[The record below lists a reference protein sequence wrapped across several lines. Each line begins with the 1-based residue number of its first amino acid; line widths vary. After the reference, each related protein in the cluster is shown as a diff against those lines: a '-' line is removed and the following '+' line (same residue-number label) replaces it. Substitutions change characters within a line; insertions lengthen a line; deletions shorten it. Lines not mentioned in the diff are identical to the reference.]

1 MLFAIIFVISFLLV
15 FYIYNN
21 INHKKYSQ
29 NQRLKLKSPKLSLG
43 ISSLFIICISS
54 IIYYKIGSPFIDM
67 NELNSSKLKL
77 IESKNQKD
85 IVFNQDLKK
94 LNELLLKSKVDPSN
108 LNVLLNLASTAS
120 RLNKNDLEISSL
132 NKILSIKNTPKLKSL
147 LAQAIVRKADGQVTS
162 KAQKLINEALIGNP
176 LDPGANFLYGL
187 AQSQI
192 GNEEEALKIWFKLYK
207 ITKDSDTWKDDLETN
222 IRSAAKNLGISNK
235 VLQDKFKTSLDF
247 KNSITQNILNLNEET
262 QKIKINQM
270 VDQLAKRLTKSK
282 NDLNGWLKL
291 YRSYKVLND
300 KEKAINTIKI
310 AVEISPD
317 EVSLKQM
324 LLKEL
329 LPPSVKP
336 NFTSEVKNLINEIL
350 IYDSNNIDA
359 LFFQGL
365 NAFTEGN
372 KKIATESWGKIL
384 SQLPKDSPM
393 KLELLKKL
401 KSIKD

>member
-1 MLFAIIFVISFLLV
+1 MLFTIIFVISFLLV

-270 VDQLAKRLTKSK
+270 VDQLAKRLTKSE

-300 KEKAINTIKI
+300 KEKAINAIKV

-329 LPPSVKP
+329 LPSSVKP

>member
-94 LNELLLKSKVDPSN
+94 LNELLLKSKVDPCN

-222 IRSAAKNLGISNK
+222 IRSEAKNLGISNK

-300 KEKAINTIKI
+300 KEKAINAIKV

-372 KKIATESWGKIL
+372 KKIASESWRKIL

>member
-29 NQRLKLKSPKLSLG
+29 NQMLKLKSSKLSLG

-270 VDQLAKRLTKSK
+270 VDQLAKRLTKSE

-300 KEKAINTIKI
+300 KEKAINAIKV

-372 KKIATESWGKIL
+372 KKIASESWRKIL

>member
-15 FYIYNN
+15 FYIYKN
-21 INHKKYSQ
+21 INYKKYSQ

-270 VDQLAKRLTKSK
+270 VDQLAKRLTKSE

-300 KEKAINTIKI
+300 KEKAINAIKV

-372 KKIATESWGKIL
+372 KQIATESWGKIL

>member
-270 VDQLAKRLTKSK
+270 VDQLAKRLTKSE

-300 KEKAINTIKI
+300 KEKAINAIKV

-372 KKIATESWGKIL
+372 KKIASESWRKIL

>member
-1 MLFAIIFVISFLLV
+1 MLFTIIFVISFLLV

-85 IVFNQDLKK
+85 IVFSQDLKK

-270 VDQLAKRLTKSK
+270 VDQLAKRLTKSE

-300 KEKAINTIKI
+300 KEKAINAIKV

-372 KKIATESWGKIL
+372 KKIASESWRKIL

>member
-21 INHKKYSQ
+21 INHKKYSH
-29 NQRLKLKSPKLSLG
+29 NQRLNLKSPKLSLG

-147 LAQAIVRKADGQVTS
+147 LAQAIVRKADGHVTS

-192 GNEEEALKIWFKLYK
+192 GNEEEALKIWFKLHK

-270 VDQLAKRLTKSK
+270 VDQLAKRLTKSE

-300 KEKAINTIKI
+300 KEKAINAIKV

-372 KKIATESWGKIL
+372 KKIASDSWRKIL

-401 KSIKD
+401 KSLKD

>member
-29 NQRLKLKSPKLSLG
+29 NQRLNLKSPKLSLG

-270 VDQLAKRLTKSK
+270 VDQLARRLTKSE

-300 KEKAINTIKI
+300 KEKAINAIKV

-372 KKIATESWGKIL
+372 KKIATESWRKVL

>member
-94 LNELLLKSKVDPSN
+94 LNELLLKSKIDPSN

-222 IRSAAKNLGISNK
+222 IRSAAKNLGISDK

-300 KEKAINTIKI
+300 KEKAINAIKV

-372 KKIATESWGKIL
+372 NKIATESWEKLL
-384 SQLPKDSPM
+384 SQLHKDSPM

>member
-270 VDQLAKRLTKSK
+270 VDQLAKRLTKSE

-300 KEKAINTIKI
+300 KEKAINAIKV

-372 KKIATESWGKIL
+372 KKIATESWRKIL

>member
-21 INHKKYSQ
+21 INYKKYSK
-29 NQRLKLKSPKLSLG
+29 NQRLKLNSPKLSLG

-270 VDQLAKRLTKSK
+270 VDQLAKRLTKSET
-282 NDLNGWLKL
+282 DLNGWLKL

-300 KEKAINTIKI
+300 KEKAINAIKV

-372 KKIATESWGKIL
+372 KKIATESWRKIL

>member
-29 NQRLKLKSPKLSLG
+29 NQRLNLKSPKLSLG

-192 GNEEEALKIWFKLYK
+192 GNEEEALKIWFKLHK

-262 QKIKINQM
+262 QKIKIHQM
-270 VDQLAKRLTKSK
+270 VDQLAKRLTKSE

-300 KEKAINTIKI
+300 KEKAINAIKTAI
-310 AVEISPD
+310 EISPYK
-317 EVSLKQM
+317 VNLKQI

-336 NFTSEVKNLINEIL
+336 NFTSEVKDLIDKIL
-350 IYDSNNIDA
+350 ILDSNNIDA

-365 NAFTEGN
+365 NAFNEGN
-372 KKIATESWGKIL
+372 KKLTTQSWKKLL
-384 SQLPKDSPM
+384 SKLPKDSPM
-393 KLELLKKL
+393 KLELSKKL
-401 KSIKD
+401 KSING

>member
-270 VDQLAKRLTKSK
+270 VDQLAKRLTKSE

-300 KEKAINTIKI
+300 KEKAINAIKV

-372 KKIATESWGKIL
+372 KKIATDSWEKIL

>member
-29 NQRLKLKSPKLSLG
+29 NQKLKLKSPKLSLG

-270 VDQLAKRLTKSK
+270 VDQLAKRLTKSE

-300 KEKAINTIKI
+300 KEKAINAIKV
-310 AVEISPD
+310 AVEISPN

-372 KKIATESWGKIL
+372 KKIATESWRKIL

>member
-270 VDQLAKRLTKSK
+270 VDQLAKRLTKSE

-300 KEKAINTIKI
+300 KEKAINAIKV

-372 KKIATESWGKIL
+372 KKIATESWEKIL

>member
-85 IVFNQDLKK
+85 VVFNQDLKK

-270 VDQLAKRLTKSK
+270 VDQLAKRLTKSE

-300 KEKAINTIKI
+300 KEKAINAIKV

>member
-29 NQRLKLKSPKLSLG
+29 NQRLNLKSPKLSLG

-77 IESKNQKD
+77 VESKNQKD
-85 IVFNQDLKK
+85 VVFNQDLKK

-300 KEKAINTIKI
+300 KEKAINAIKV

-372 KKIATESWGKIL
+372 KKIASESWRKIL

>member
-1 MLFAIIFVISFLLV
+1 MLFTIIFVISFLLV

-270 VDQLAKRLTKSK
+270 VDQLAKRLTKSE

-300 KEKAINTIKI
+300 KEKAINAIKV

-372 KKIATESWGKIL
+372 KKIASESWGKIL

>member
-270 VDQLAKRLTKSK
+270 VDQLAKRLTKSE

-300 KEKAINTIKI
+300 KEKAINAIKV

-365 NAFTEGN
+365 NAFTKGN
-372 KKIATESWGKIL
+372 KKIASESWGKIL

>member
-21 INHKKYSQ
+21 INYKKYSQ

-85 IVFNQDLKK
+85 VVFNQDLKK
-94 LNELLLKSKVDPSN
+94 LNDLLLKSKVDPSN

-270 VDQLAKRLTKSK
+270 VDQLAKRLTKSE

-300 KEKAINTIKI
+300 KEKAINAIKV

>member
-1 MLFAIIFVISFLLV
+1 
-15 FYIYNN
+15 
-21 INHKKYSQ
+21 
-29 NQRLKLKSPKLSLG
+29 
-43 ISSLFIICISS
+43 
-54 IIYYKIGSPFIDM
+54 M

-132 NKILSIKNTPKLKSL
+132 NKILTIKNTPKLKSL

-270 VDQLAKRLTKSK
+270 VDQLAKRLTKSE

-300 KEKAINTIKI
+300 KEKAINAIKV

-372 KKIATESWGKIL
+372 KKIATESWRKIL

>member
-29 NQRLKLKSPKLSLG
+29 NQRLNLKSPKLSLG

-270 VDQLAKRLTKSK
+270 VDQLAKRLTKSE

-300 KEKAINTIKI
+300 KEKAINAIKV
-310 AVEISPD
+310 AVEISPN

-372 KKIATESWGKIL
+372 KKIATDSWEKIL
-384 SQLPKDSPM
+384 FQLPKDSPM

>member
-270 VDQLAKRLTKSK
+270 VDQLAKRLTKSE

-300 KEKAINTIKI
+300 KEKAINAIKV

>member
-21 INHKKYSQ
+21 INYKKYSQ
-29 NQRLKLKSPKLSLG
+29 SQRLKLKSPKLSLG

-207 ITKDSDTWKDDLETN
+207 ITKDSDSWKNDLETN

-270 VDQLAKRLTKSK
+270 VDQLAKRLTKSEK
-282 NDLNGWLKL
+282 DLNGWIKL

-300 KEKAINTIKI
+300 KEKAINAIKV

-336 NFTSEVKNLINEIL
+336 NFTLEVKNLINEIL
-350 IYDSNNIDA
+350 IYDSNNVDA

-372 KKIATESWGKIL
+372 KKIATESWRKIL

>member
-29 NQRLKLKSPKLSLG
+29 NQRLNLKSPKLSLG

-270 VDQLAKRLTKSK
+270 VDQLAKRLTKSE

-300 KEKAINTIKI
+300 KEKAINAIKV

-372 KKIATESWGKIL
+372 KKIATESWRKIL

>member
-21 INHKKYSQ
+21 INYKKYSQ

-94 LNELLLKSKVDPSN
+94 LNELLLKSKIDPSN

-270 VDQLAKRLTKSK
+270 VDQLAKRLTKSE

-300 KEKAINTIKI
+300 KEKAINAIKV

-365 NAFTEGN
+365 NAFNEGN
-372 KKIATESWGKIL
+372 KKLTTQSWKKLL
-384 SQLPKDSPM
+384 SKLPEDSPM

-401 KSIKD
+401 KSING

>member
-29 NQRLKLKSPKLSLG
+29 NQSLKLKSPKLSFG

-262 QKIKINQM
+262 QNIKINQM
-270 VDQLAKRLTKSK
+270 VDQLAKRLTKSE

-300 KEKAINTIKI
+300 KEKAINAIKV

-372 KKIATESWGKIL
+372 KKIASESWRKIL

>member
-21 INHKKYSQ
+21 INYKKYSQ

-270 VDQLAKRLTKSK
+270 VDQLAKRLTKSE

-300 KEKAINTIKI
+300 KEKAINAIKV

-372 KKIATESWGKIL
+372 KKIATESWRKIL

>member
-29 NQRLKLKSPKLSLG
+29 NQRLNLKSPKLSLG

-270 VDQLAKRLTKSK
+270 VDQLAKRLTKSE

-300 KEKAINTIKI
+300 KEKAINAIKV

-372 KKIATESWGKIL
+372 KKIASESWGKIL

>member
-77 IESKNQKD
+77 IENKNQKD
-85 IVFNQDLKK
+85 IVFSQDLKK
-94 LNELLLKSKVDPSN
+94 LNELLLKSQVDPSN

-270 VDQLAKRLTKSK
+270 VDQLAKRLTKSE

-300 KEKAINTIKI
+300 KEKAINAIKV

-372 KKIATESWGKIL
+372 KKIATESWRKIL

>member
-15 FYIYNN
+15 FYIYKN
-21 INHKKYSQ
+21 INYKKYSQ

-270 VDQLAKRLTKSK
+270 VDQLAKRLTKSE

-300 KEKAINTIKI
+300 KEKAINAIKV

-372 KKIATESWGKIL
+372 KQIATESWGKIL

-401 KSIKD
+401 KSMKD

>member
-1 MLFAIIFVISFLLV
+1 MLFAIFFVISFLLV
-15 FYIYNN
+15 FYMYNN
-21 INHKKYSQ
+21 INYKKYSQ

-270 VDQLAKRLTKSK
+270 VDQLAKRLTKSE

-300 KEKAINTIKI
+300 KEKAINAIKV

>member
-1 MLFAIIFVISFLLV
+1 MLFTIIFVISFLLV

-270 VDQLAKRLTKSK
+270 VDQLAKRLTKSE

-300 KEKAINTIKI
+300 KEKAINAIKV
-310 AVEISPD
+310 AVEISPN

>member
-1 MLFAIIFVISFLLV
+1 MLFTIIFVISFLLV

-77 IESKNQKD
+77 IENKNQKD
-85 IVFNQDLKK
+85 RAFNKDLKNF
-94 LNELLLKSKVDPSN
+94 NELLLRSKANPYN
-108 LNVLLNLASTAS
+108 INVLLNLASTAS
-120 RLNKNDLEISSL
+120 RLNKNDVEISSL
-132 NKILSIKNTPKLKSL
+132 NKILSMKNTPKLKSL
-147 LAQAIVRKADGQVTS
+147 LAQAIVRKANGQVTS
-162 KAQKLINEALIGNP
+162 KARNLINEALIENP

-192 GNEEEALKIWFKLYK
+192 GNEQEAFKIWVKLYK
-207 ITKDSDTWKDDLETN
+207 ITKDNDTWKNDLETN
-222 IRSAAKNLGISNK
+222 IRSAAKNLGISDK
-235 VLQDKFKTSLDF
+235 ALQDKFKTRLDF
-247 KNSITQNILNLNEET
+247 KNSISQNILNLNEEK

-270 VDQLAKRLTKSK
+270 VNQLAKRLTKSE

-291 YRSYKVLND
+291 YKSYKVLND
-300 KEKAINTIKI
+300 KEKAINAIKVAI
-310 AVEISPD
+310 EISPD
-317 EVSLKQM
+317 EVFLKKM

-336 NFTSEVKNLINEIL
+336 NFTSEVKSLIAEIL
-350 IYDSNNIDA
+350 ILDSNNIDA

-372 KKIATESWGKIL
+372 NKVATQSWKKLL
-384 SQLPKDSPM
+384 SKLPKDSPM
-393 KLELLKKL
+393 RLELSKKIH
-401 KSIKD
+401 SIKG

>member
-21 INHKKYSQ
+21 INYKKYSK
-29 NQRLKLKSPKLSLG
+29 NQRVKLESPKLLLG

-147 LAQAIVRKADGQVTS
+147 LAQAIVRKAGGQVTS

-187 AQSQI
+187 AQSQM
-192 GNEEEALKIWFKLYK
+192 E
-207 ITKDSDTWKDDLETN
+207 TK
-222 IRSAAKNLGISNK
+222 
-235 VLQDKFKTSLDF
+235 
-247 KNSITQNILNLNEET
+247 
-262 QKIKINQM
+262 
-270 VDQLAKRLTKSK
+270 
-282 NDLNGWLKL
+282 
-291 YRSYKVLND
+291 
-300 KEKAINTIKI
+300 
-310 AVEISPD
+310 
-317 EVSLKQM
+317 
-324 LLKEL
+324 
-329 LPPSVKP
+329 
-336 NFTSEVKNLINEIL
+336 
-350 IYDSNNIDA
+350 
-359 LFFQGL
+359 
-365 NAFTEGN
+365 
-372 KKIATESWGKIL
+372 
-384 SQLPKDSPM
+384 
-393 KLELLKKL
+393 KKL
-401 KSIKD
+401 

>member
-29 NQRLKLKSPKLSLG
+29 NQRLNLKSPKLSLG

-270 VDQLAKRLTKSK
+270 VDQLAKRLTKSE

-300 KEKAINTIKI
+300 KEKAINAIKV

-372 KKIATESWGKIL
+372 KKIATDSWEKIL

>member
-29 NQRLKLKSPKLSLG
+29 NQRLNLKSPKLSLG

-270 VDQLAKRLTKSK
+270 VDQLAKRLTKSED
-282 NDLNGWLKL
+282 DLNGWLKL

-300 KEKAINTIKI
+300 KEKAINAIKV

-329 LPPSVKP
+329 LPTSVKP

-372 KKIATESWGKIL
+372 KKIATESWRKIL

>member
-21 INHKKYSQ
+21 INYKKYSQ
-29 NQRLKLKSPKLSLG
+29 NQLLKLKSPKLSLG

-85 IVFNQDLKK
+85 VVFNQDLKK

-270 VDQLAKRLTKSK
+270 VDQLAKRLTKSE

-300 KEKAINTIKI
+300 KEKAINAIKV

-372 KKIATESWGKIL
+372 KKIATDSWGKIL

>member
-29 NQRLKLKSPKLSLG
+29 NQRLNLKSPKLSLG

-247 KNSITQNILNLNEET
+247 KNSIAQNILNLNEET

-270 VDQLAKRLTKSK
+270 VDQLAKRLTKSE

-300 KEKAINTIKI
+300 KEKAINAIKV

>member
-29 NQRLKLKSPKLSLG
+29 NQRLNLKSPKLSLG

-270 VDQLAKRLTKSK
+270 VDQLAKRLTKSE

-300 KEKAINTIKI
+300 KEKAINAIKV